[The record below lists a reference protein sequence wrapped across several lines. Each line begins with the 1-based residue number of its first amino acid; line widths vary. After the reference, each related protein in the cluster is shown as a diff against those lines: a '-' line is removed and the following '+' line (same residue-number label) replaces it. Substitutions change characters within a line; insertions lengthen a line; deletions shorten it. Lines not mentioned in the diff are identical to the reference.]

1 MSEDSQNNPK
11 DKNAKQ
17 KVQDFFMQAPGSI
30 KKSMEDNNQS
40 FWDKLQDKA
49 KQQKQKSEN
58 ENPNNSDMQIQAEKQ
73 QNELPTIEQNNHQKQ
88 DLPVQQEQNNQA
100 EKQENKE
107 QGKKRDEVKDFFNQL
122 VSNVGKKTNESAD
135 QMMKSIRKKQ
145 EENKQK
151 NKEKQDE
158 SDVLKAVEEK
168 QNDLKQS
175 QNDTI
180 PKEVEKEPLPNNSKE
195 QVQVNQL
202 EDQKQDVKQEIKESN
217 DQQIVETSNQH
228 QEEPKK
234 KERQID
240 KLAYFFTNSTSAVSQ
255 KASQQYEHFKD
266 KVKEKQQQK
275 NDEKEIDRS
284 FQRMIKEE
292 DQLRKER
299 SQSFTPKSIG
309 RILPHNHHYQEE
321 LKKEQ
326 RKQSEFAQNDQN
338 DQQHQ
343 IQKGENNLS
352 NKNQNKQQVSQNK
365 NSQSQLQNQEKQRF
379 SQSPVSQK
387 LVLKRNI
394 VGQNV
399 QKQNPNK
406 NFNQELQNSQKQHP
420 EHVYVRHFV
429 EKEFDKEEK
438 LREAARKKRE
448 LELQLLQVN
457 QELIHL
463 RKDATNEEK
472 SPKSNQ
478 FTAKKGKIIPPIK
491 EHNQVKAMIQISDDK
506 KALEDAMNL
515 VKRMQQERKLKEQ
528 QAQQRM
534 KINSAKFK
542 SQLQEFKDNGE
553 DYFYQKELQR
563 KNEILNRMQEYELK
577 KLEGIKLQNASKQ
590 FISELIHQGP
600 REGKISQNYRSNV
613 TEIQKELEVN
623 LSQVRVSKLQTPLL
637 DKKKQS
643 LQNVRNIEDSNKLYK
658 EYEETNDRQD
668 DINDRLDDY
677 KIDSNNYIDD
687 KNYESSQK
695 SQSKY
700 EQDSQKAQYESM
712 QNSQPQQ
719 QSKKNYGSI
728 FTKRVIA
735 HDQQIKQFDRMLS
748 EEKKNLYEKRMN
760 YSKQVKVKYQP
771 KNLVDNYN
779 FYQDAIFL
787 KQQMKV
793 SDQMNMDY
801 YHPERKEP
809 LRASIPQQEY
819 EKYSKEPS
827 NYIEANRAWK
837 IHNKVILN
845 HEYPQSEQIKNLQ
858 F

>member
-17 KVQDFFMQAPGSI
+17 KVQDFFTQAPGSI
-30 KKSMEDNNQS
+30 KKSMDDNNQS
-40 FWDKLQDKA
+40 FWNKVQDKA
-49 KQQKQKSEN
+49 KQQKEKSEN
-58 ENPNNSDMQIQAEKQ
+58 ELANNSDIQNKAEKEQ
-73 QNELPTIEQNNHQKQ
+73 KELSINEQNSNQKQ
-88 DLPVQQEQNNQA
+88 DLPFVQEQSNQD
-100 EKQENKE
+100 EKQDNKD

-122 VSNVGKKTNESAD
+122 VSTVGKKANESSD

-151 NKEKQDE
+151 KEKKQEETDQ
-158 SDVLKAVEEK
+158 LKPVEEE
-168 QNDLKQS
+168 QNDLKED
-175 QNDTI
+175 QNDQI
-180 PKEVEKEPLPNNSKE
+180 AKEIERESLSDKLKE
-195 QVQVNQL
+195 QAQVIQS
-202 EDQKQDVKQEIKESN
+202 EKQKQDEQQELKPQNNLPIT
-217 DQQIVETSNQH
+217 ETTNQH
-228 QEEPKK
+228 QEIQKK
-234 KERQID
+234 KEKQID

-266 KVKEKQQQK
+266 KLKEKQQQK
-275 NDEKEIDRS
+275 NEEKEIDKS
-284 FQRMIKEE
+284 FQKMIKEE
-292 DQLRKER
+292 EQLRKER
-299 SQSFTPKSIG
+299 SSSFTPKSIG
-309 RILPHNHHYQEE
+309 RILPHNNHQQEE
-321 LKKEQ
+321 RKKEQ
-326 RKQSEFAQNDQN
+326 AKLSDFAYNEQNEQQQ
-338 DQQHQ
+338 QQH
-343 IQKGENNLS
+343 KGENNQS
-352 NKNQNKQQVSQNK
+352 NKNQNRHNNQNK
-365 NSQSQLQNQEKQRF
+365 NSQNILQNQEKQRF
-379 SQSPVSQK
+379 SQSPINQK
-387 LVLKRNI
+387 LILKRNM

-399 QKQNPNK
+399 QKQNQNK
-406 NFNQELQNSQKQHP
+406 NELQNKQHP
-420 EHVYVRHFV
+420 EHIYVRHFV

-457 QELIHL
+457 QELIYL

-472 SPKSNQ
+472 SPKSTQ

-528 QAQQRM
+528 QASQRM

-542 SQLQEFKDNGE
+542 NQLQEFKDNGE

-590 FISELIHQGP
+590 FIQELIHQGP

-613 TEIQKELEVN
+613 SEIQKELEVN

-643 LQNVRNIEDSNKLYK
+643 LQNVRNIEDSNKSFR
-658 EYEETNDRQD
+658 EYEEINDKQD
-668 DINDRLDDY
+668 EYNDRLEDY
-677 KIDSNNYIDD
+677 KIDSKNNIDD
-687 KNYESSQK
+687 KNFESSQK
-695 SQSKY
+695 SQNKY
-700 EQDSQKAQYESM
+700 EQESQKAQY
-712 QNSQPQQ
+712 QPIINSLPQQ

-728 FTKRVIA
+728 FTKRVVA

-748 EEKKNLYEKRMN
+748 EEKKKLYEKRMN

-801 YHPERKEP
+801 YHPEKKEP
-809 LRASIPQQEY
+809 LRASVPQYEY
-819 EKYSKEPS
+819 EKYSKEPT

>member
-1 MSEDSQNNPK
+1 MSEDSQTNPK

-30 KKSMEDNNQS
+30 KKSMDDNNQS
-40 FWDKLQDKA
+40 FWNKVQDKA
-49 KQQKQKSEN
+49 KQQKQKNEN
-58 ENPNNSDMQIQAEKQ
+58 EITNNEDIQNQEQKEQ
-73 QNELPTIEQNNHQKQ
+73 SMNEQNNKQQQ
-88 DLPVQQEQNNQA
+88 DLPIIQDQNNEA
-100 EKQENKE
+100 EKKDNKN
-107 QGKKRDEVKDFFNQL
+107 QGKKRDEVKDFFSQL
-122 VSNVGKKTNESAD
+122 VSTVGKKTNDSAD
-135 QMMKSIRKKQ
+135 QMMNSIRKKQ
-145 EENKQK
+145 EEKKQK
-151 NKEKQDE
+151 KKEHQDE
-158 SDVLKAVEEK
+158 SDMLKAVEEQ
-168 QNDLKQS
+168 QNDLKQD
-175 QNDTI
+175 QDDKTAI
-180 PKEVEKEPLPNNSKE
+180 EIKKETLPEKIKE
-195 QVQVNQL
+195 QAQANQP
-202 EDQKQDVKQEIKESN
+202 ESQKQEIQPQN
-217 DQQIVETSNQH
+217 NLPVVETTDQP
-228 QEEPKK
+228 QEIQKKK
-234 KERQID
+234 KEKQID
-240 KLAYFFTNSTSAVSQ
+240 KLAYFFTNSTTAVSQ

-266 KVKEKQQQK
+266 KVKEKQQKK
-275 NDEKEIDRS
+275 NDEKELDKS
-284 FQRMIKEE
+284 FQKMIKEE
-292 DQLRKER
+292 EELRKQR
-299 SQSFTPKSIG
+299 SSSFTPKSIG
-309 RILPHNHHYQEE
+309 RILPHNRHYQEE
-321 LKKEQ
+321 FKNEQ
-326 RKQSEFAQNDQN
+326 RKQSDFAQNESSDQE
-338 DQQHQ
+338 QH
-343 IQKGENNLS
+343 KGENNQK
-352 NKNQNKQQVSQNK
+352 NKNQNNQNK
-365 NSQSQLQNQEKQRF
+365 NRQSIQHNLDKQRF
-379 SQSPVSQK
+379 SQSPNSQQK
-387 LVLKRNI
+387 LILKRNM
-394 VGQNV
+394 VGQNI
-399 QKQNPNK
+399 QKQSQNK
-406 NFNQELQNSQKQHP
+406 NYNQELQNSQKQHP
-420 EHVYVRHFV
+420 EHVYVRNFV

-463 RKDATNEEK
+463 RKDVTNEEK
-472 SPKSNQ
+472 SPKSSQ
-478 FTAKKGKIIPPIK
+478 FIVKKGKIIPPIK

-528 QAQQRM
+528 QAQNRM

-590 FISELIHQGP
+590 FIQELIHQGP

-613 TEIQKELEVN
+613 SEIQKELEVN

-643 LQNVRNIEDSNKLYK
+643 LQNVRNFEDSNKSYR
-658 EYEETNDRQD
+658 EQEEINDRQE

-677 KIDSNNYIDD
+677 KIDSKNQIDD
-687 KNYESSQK
+687 KNYESSHI
-695 SQSKY
+695 SQNKY
-700 EQDSQKAQYESM
+700 DQESQKAQQEQS
-712 QNSQPQQ
+712 Q

-735 HDQQIKQFDRMLS
+735 HDQQVKQFDRMLS
-748 EEKKNLYEKRMN
+748 EEKKKLYEKRMN
-760 YSKQVKVKYQP
+760 YSKQVKVRYQP

-801 YHPERKEP
+801 YHPEKKEP
-809 LRASIPQQEY
+809 LRSSIPQQEY